1 MPEKYS
7 TWLTQWNVLQNHDY
21 LWTYQ
26 VWSGSIHPWFWI
38 KEIFCLDSFSY
49 CSFPEIHSFHKS
61 TWQNRHIHKNYR
73 HTYEISGL
81 QSPFVEEN
89 LGLWSCRTWIVCF
102 SQNISIRSG
111 QIFFFIGAEEIIWW
125 WRMTVELLWLWEEKV
140 SSDKVKEAGFC
151 PVGPN

>member
-26 VWSGSIHPWFWI
+26 VWSGSIHPSFWI

-102 SQNISIRSG
+102 SQNIGIRSG
-111 QIFFFIGAEEIIWW
+111 QIFFYRS
-125 WRMTVELLWLWEEKV
+125 WRDNMVVANDRGTSLTVRGESLLGQSEGGWIL
-140 SSDKVKEAGFC
+140 SCGT
-151 PVGPN
+151 